1 MKNLRILF
9 NTFIDAIP
17 QLTNVGALL
26 FLFLFIYSV
35 LGVFL
40 FGKVKLQETLNVH
53 ANFQTF
59 GTALLTLFRMST
71 GESWNFIMYDSARQ
85 KSITYDCKND
95 QTYKERI
102 QGMEGCGRPKAE
114 TYMYFLSFM
123 VIVSFIFLNLFIV
136 IIFESFENSKAEE
149 RLKIN

>member
-1 MKNLRILF
+1 MKIIALGPKYFDNNWNIFDFIVVLVTWVERIAKYAIGARDNTQTAVIRTLRVSRIFKVLKKMKNLRILF

-53 ANFQTF
+53 ANF
-59 GTALLTLFRMST
+59 
-71 GESWNFIMYDSARQ
+71 
-85 KSITYDCKND
+85 
-95 QTYKERI
+95 
-102 QGMEGCGRPKAE
+102 
-114 TYMYFLSFM
+114 
-123 VIVSFIFLNLFIV
+123 
-136 IIFESFENSKAEE
+136 
-149 RLKIN
+149 